1 MSSQFIKCPACSQL
15 VKFKSFR
22 IRPELKYNDRHFY
35 FAKCDNC
42 GHIRQYPLRAPSVY
56 KHLGY
61 HTQNNYEE
69 HCKNRAKYIFEFLGI
84 KHIILRYNEPFRI
97 LDLGSGQGGVGHF
110 LQLEILNFIALDI
123 IEKNGSITANQLS
136 RNIDLVQVTGV
147 TYQQEENTYIKTE
160 YLNLDDKQDLDKLAM
175 NKYDLIIMSHTLEHL
190 MHPETIIDYIDRC
203 LLDTNGLLYIEV
215 PSLYTRGIRMGDT
228 FIPHHIS
235 YFTKTSL
242 TNLIQINSGLRE
254 IKTRQSNYWGSI
266 KTLYIKL
273 QMNYQVESY
282 NKEKFVEIKYWLSQV
297 KNKVNK
303 LRVKYLHKKPRNNE

>member
-1 MSSQFIKCPACSQL
+1 
-15 VKFKSFR
+15 
-22 IRPELKYNDRHFY
+22 
-35 FAKCDNC
+35 
-42 GHIRQYPLRAPSVY
+42 
-56 KHLGY
+56 
-61 HTQNNYEE
+61 
-69 HCKNRAKYIFEFLGI
+69 
-84 KHIILRYNEPFRI
+84 
-97 LDLGSGQGGVGHF
+97 
-110 LQLEILNFIALDI
+110 
-123 IEKNGSITANQLS
+123 
-136 RNIDLVQVTGV
+136 
-147 TYQQEENTYIKTE
+147 
-160 YLNLDDKQDLDKLAM
+160 M